1 MKRKQIC
8 LHPAVN
14 GAERDS
20 SSFSTSWKNYYD
32 GISMLSHMNIKPL
45 ALLRLRVATGFK
57 FMGEKMISN
66 KNISFRQKKSL
77 CSSFWSINNFF
88 GKCSSKCLSRDTRT
102 KINLNMRAW
111 KCQSEGNVKK
121 FYGIK
126 NVSHKNL
133 HKLLFLCF
141 KMQNFVLSWVEL
153 KFLLELFSG
162 KNLSSFESIKCWKFM
177 TRAIKFIFA

>member
-1 MKRKQIC
+1 MMAFRCCHTWI
-8 LHPAVN
+8 
-14 GAERDS
+14 
-20 SSFSTSWKNYYD
+20 
-32 GISMLSHMNIKPL
+32 LSHSPCFDCELRLDSNLWEKKWFQIKISRFAKKNL
-45 ALLRLRVATGFK
+45 YALLSEAL
-57 FMGEKMISN
+57 I
-66 KNISFRQKKSL
+66 I
-77 CSSFWSINNFF
+77 FF
-88 GKCSSKCLSRDTRT
+88 GKCSSKYLSRDTRT

-153 KFLLELFSG
+153 KFLLELFSS